1 MTNTGA
7 YSSSM
12 ARYIFIT
19 GGVVSSLG
27 KGIAAAS
34 LGAILEARGL
44 KVTMMKLDPYINVDP
59 GTMSPFQHGEVFVTE
74 DGAETD
80 LDLGHYERFVGF
92 KASKLNNFT
101 TGRIYE
107 NVIRKERRGEYLG
120 ATVQVIP
127 HITDEI
133 KHSVRAGAG
142 DADIAMVEV
151 GGTVGDIESLPFLEA
166 IRQMGV
172 EEGHSNALF
181 IHLTLL
187 PYVSAAGELKTKPTQ
202 HSVKELRSIGIQPD
216 ILLCRSEKVLPE
228 NERKKIALF
237 TNVEEKAVISVK
249 DVDNIYKVPLWLHA
263 QKLDQIVSDKLRLDP
278 LPEADLSDW
287 KAVVSAMEFPEAE
300 VTIGMVGKY
309 VDLTESYKSL
319 NEALTHAGIKAHARV
334 KIQYIDSEKLE
345 AEEDVDSILGSLD
358 AILVPGGFGLRG
370 VEGKIRAVQYAREH
384 KVPYLGIC
392 LGMQVAVIEFARH
405 KAGLGDAHSTE
416 FVATTKN
423 PVIGL
428 ITEWQTEDGSIER
441 RSADSD
447 LGGTMRLGGQACL
460 LSADSLARQ
469 TYGADQIVERHRHR
483 YEFNNNYRDI
493 LTQNGLVLSG
503 TSVDGNLV
511 EMVELKE
518 HPWFLACQFHPEF
531 TSRPRQGHPLFTGFV
546 KAARKHHE
554 QQGKHL

>member
-1 MTNTGA
+1 
-7 YSSSM
+7 M

-511 EMVELKE
+511 EMVELKD

>member
-1 MTNTGA
+1 
-7 YSSSM
+7 
-12 ARYIFIT
+12 
-19 GGVVSSLG
+19 
-27 KGIAAAS
+27 
-34 LGAILEARGL
+34 
-44 KVTMMKLDPYINVDP
+44 
-59 GTMSPFQHGEVFVTE
+59 
-74 DGAETD
+74 
-80 LDLGHYERFVGF
+80 
-92 KASKLNNFT
+92 
-101 TGRIYE
+101 
-107 NVIRKERRGEYLG
+107 
-120 ATVQVIP
+120 
-127 HITDEI
+127 
-133 KHSVRAGAG
+133 
-142 DADIAMVEV
+142 
-151 GGTVGDIESLPFLEA
+151 
-166 IRQMGV
+166 
-172 EEGHSNALF
+172 
-181 IHLTLL
+181 
-187 PYVSAAGELKTKPTQ
+187 
-202 HSVKELRSIGIQPD
+202 
-216 ILLCRSEKVLPE
+216 
-228 NERKKIALF
+228 
-237 TNVEEKAVISVK
+237 
-249 DVDNIYKVPLWLHA
+249 
-263 QKLDQIVSDKLRLDP
+263 
-278 LPEADLSDW
+278 
-287 KAVVSAMEFPEAE
+287 
-300 VTIGMVGKY
+300 MVGKY

-345 AEEDVDSILGSLD
+345 TEEDVNGILGGLD

-511 EMVELKE
+511 EMVELKD

-554 QQGKHL
+554 QQGKTL

>member
-1 MTNTGA
+1 
-7 YSSSM
+7 M

-133 KHSVRAGAG
+133 KRSVRAGAG

-263 QKLDQIVSDKLRLDP
+263 QKLDQIVSDKLSLDP

-511 EMVELKE
+511 EMVELKD

-554 QQGKHL
+554 QQGKTL

>member
-1 MTNTGA
+1 MISAKDSKSIYDVPLALNH
-7 YSSSM
+7 
-12 ARYIFIT
+12 
-19 GGVVSSLG
+19 
-27 KGIAAAS
+27 
-34 LGAILEARGL
+34 E
-44 KVTMMKLDPYINVDP
+44 KLDSLVLECLGLEKNTLNIN
-59 GTMSPFQHGEVFVTE
+59 GW
-74 DGAETD
+74 
-80 LDLGHYERFVGF
+80 
-92 KASKLNNFT
+92 
-101 TGRIYE
+101 
-107 NVIRKERRGEYLG
+107 
-120 ATVQVIP
+120 
-127 HITDEI
+127 
-133 KHSVRAGAG
+133 
-142 DADIAMVEV
+142 
-151 GGTVGDIESLPFLEA
+151 
-166 IRQMGV
+166 
-172 EEGHSNALF
+172 
-181 IHLTLL
+181 
-187 PYVSAAGELKTKPTQ
+187 
-202 HSVKELRSIGIQPD
+202 
-216 ILLCRSEKVLPE
+216 
-228 NERKKIALF
+228 KKIA
-237 TNVEEKAVISVK
+237 KIQSSPKSKVK
-249 DVDNIYKVPLWLHA
+249 IA
-263 QKLDQIVSDKLRLDP
+263 I
-278 LPEADLSDW
+278 
-287 KAVVSAMEFPEAE
+287 
-300 VTIGMVGKY
+300 VGKY

-511 EMVELKE
+511 EMVELKD

-554 QQGKHL
+554 QQGKTL